1 LRLSTQEEV
10 LFKMKRFTISIP
22 KELKE
27 RLDKR
32 PDVNWAEVAKEG
44 VVEKLKQLV
53 KFEELVNKG
62 VI

>member
-1 LRLSTQEEV
+1 MRLSTQEEV